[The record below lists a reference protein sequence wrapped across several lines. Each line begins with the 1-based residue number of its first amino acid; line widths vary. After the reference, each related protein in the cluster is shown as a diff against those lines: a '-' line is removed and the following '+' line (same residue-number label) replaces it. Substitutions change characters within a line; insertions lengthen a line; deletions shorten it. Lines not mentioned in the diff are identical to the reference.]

1 MICDEFHLILKLTY
15 DLLLLRLLDLVD
27 VLDRLLISEIM
38 EVGFS
43 NLVVNFGLV
52 LTDGVSGKSWIAGLV
67 SPTKDRSKHRPLD
80 RLMRVTVLIV
90 FLLECGGRDDEIS
103 SSASVPKILIPVS

>member
-1 MICDEFHLILKLTY
+1 MLIDNLSILKLPCY
-15 DLLLLRLLDLVD
+15 LLLLRLLDLVH

-90 FLLECGGRDDEIS
+90 FLLECGGRDDGIS
-103 SSASVPKILIPVS
+103 SSASAPKILIPLS

>member
-1 MICDEFHLILKLTY
+1 MINLVQCESHY
-15 DLLLLRLLDLVD
+15 LLFVLLRLLDLVD
-27 VLDRLLISEIM
+27 VLDRLLISEII

-52 LTDGVSGKSWIAGLV
+52 LVDGVSDKSWIAGVV
-67 SPTKDRSKHRPLD
+67 SPTKDKSKHRPLD

-90 FLLECGGRDDEIS
+90 FLLEWGGREDGIS
-103 SSASVPKILIPVS
+103 SFTFSPKILIPVS

>member
-1 MICDEFHLILKLTY
+1 M
-15 DLLLLRLLDLVD
+15 D
-27 VLDRLLISEIM
+27 VLDRLLISEII

-52 LTDGVSGKSWIAGLV
+52 LVDGVSDKSWIAGVV
-67 SPTKDRSKHRPLD
+67 SPTKDKSKHRPLD

-90 FLLECGGRDDEIS
+90 FLLEWGWNF
-103 SSASVPKILIPVS
+103 LIYIFTKNSDSCVLKRCVRFIAA